1 MNIEMKDIYKS
12 FGKNDVL
19 KGVDF
24 NLGQGEIHAL
34 VGENGAGKST
44 LMNILSGVLNKDSGE
59 ILIDGQKVDIADTNI
74 AKEYGISFI
83 HQELSDWPELSVMDN
98 IFMNN
103 ELNKGWFL
111 DRKSMRQKCED
122 LLKRFDLNIDPD
134 TKVANLS
141 VGQRQMMEIAKANLN
156 KVNVLILDEPT
167 SALTNNE
174 IDKLFLLIKKLK
186 DENVSMIYISH
197 RMEEIFALTDKI
209 TVMRDGKS
217 VAVMNT
223 SQTNEKEVV
232 SHMVGRDIG
241 DFYPEMDA
249 KVSDV
254 KIELK
259 NFSKADLFENININ
273 AKKGEVLGI
282 AGLMGAGRTEIMRA
296 VFGLDSKD
304 SGEIYIDGKKIE
316 ITKPMDAI
324 NNKIGF
330 VTENRQEEGL
340 VLDESI
346 RENISLLNFN
356 KFTEK
361 SFIDKKKEKD
371 LSNSL
376 VDSFRVK
383 TQSAESKVR
392 DLSGGNQQK
401 VVFAKWYAIDPEI
414 LILDEPTKG
423 VDVGAKREIY
433 DLIKQLTHKGVCII
447 LISSDLPELLS
458 LSDRIYV
465 IHEGKVNGELLREEA
480 SQENIMTLATGGK
493 LWAILKQKLKITR
506 IWELS

>member
-1 MNIEMKDIYKS
+1 M
-12 FGKNDVL
+12 
-19 KGVDF
+19 GVDF
-24 NLGQGEIHAL
+24 TVGEGEIHAL

-44 LMNILSGVLNKDSGE
+44 LMNILSGVLAKDKGD
-59 ILIDGQKVDIADTNI
+59 ILVDGKKVDITDTNV
-74 AKEYGISFI
+74 AKDLGISFI

-103 ELNKGWFL
+103 ELRKGLFL
-111 DRKSMRQKCED
+111 DRNTMRKRCKE
-122 LLKRFDLNIDPD
+122 LLANFDLDIDPD
-134 TKVANLS
+134 MKVAKLS

-156 KVNVLILDEPT
+156 KVNLLILDEPT

-174 IDKLFLLIKKLK
+174 IDKLFKLIKRLR
-186 DENVSMIYISH
+186 DQNVSMIYISH
-197 RMEEIFALTDKI
+197 RMEEIFALTNKI

-217 VAVMNT
+217 VAVLDTNE
-223 SQTNEKEVV
+223 TNEKEVV

-249 KVSDV
+249 DISNT

-259 NFSKADLFENININ
+259 NFSRKGYYEDINIH
-273 AKKGEVLGI
+273 AQKGEVLGI
-282 AGLMGAGRTEIMRA
+282 SGLMGAGRTEIMRSL
-296 VFGLDSKD
+296 FGLDPKD
-304 SGEIYIDGKKIE
+304 SGEVFIDGKKVE
-316 ITKPMDAI
+316 IKNPIDAI
-324 NNKIGF
+324 KNKIGF

-346 RENISLLNFN
+346 RENISVLNFD
-356 KFTEK
+356 KFSK
-361 SFIDKKKEKD
+361 NSFIDRKD
-371 LSNSL
+371 ENKLSDGL

-383 TQSAESKVR
+383 TQSSETKVK

-401 VVFAKWYAIDPEI
+401 VVFAKWYAIGPEI

-433 DLIKQLTHKGVCII
+433 DLIKDLTEKGVCVI

-458 LSDRIYV
+458 LSNRIYV
-465 IHEGKVNGELLREEA
+465 ICEGKVQGEILSEDA
-480 SQENIMTLATGGK
+480 DQEKIMTLATGGR
-493 LWAILKQKLKITR
+493 L
-506 IWELS
+506 

>member
-1 MNIEMKDIYKS
+1 M
-12 FGKNDVL
+12 
-19 KGVDF
+19 GVDF
-24 NLGQGEIHAL
+24 TVGEGEIHAL

-44 LMNILSGVLNKDSGE
+44 LMNILSGVLAKDNGD
-59 ILIDGQKVDIADTNI
+59 ILVDGKSVDITDTNI
-74 AKEYGISFI
+74 AKDLGISFI

-103 ELNKGWFL
+103 ELRKGIFL
-111 DRKSMRQKCED
+111 DRNTMRKRCKE
-122 LLKRFDLNIDPD
+122 LLANFDLDIDPD
-134 TKVANLS
+134 TKVSKLS

-156 KVNVLILDEPT
+156 KVNLLILDEPT

-174 IDKLFLLIKKLK
+174 IDKLFKLIKKLR
-186 DENVSMIYISH
+186 DQNVSMIYISH
-197 RMEEIFALTDKI
+197 RMEEIFALTNKI

-217 VAVMNT
+217 VAVLDTNE
-223 SQTNEKEVV
+223 TNEKEVV

-249 KVSDV
+249 DISNT

-259 NFSKADLFENININ
+259 NFTRKGYYEDINIH

-282 AGLMGAGRTEIMRA
+282 SGLMGAGRTEIMRSL
-296 VFGLDSKD
+296 FGLDPKD
-304 SGEIYIDGKKIE
+304 SGEVFIDGQKVE
-316 ITKPMDAI
+316 IANPIDAI
-324 NNKIGF
+324 KNKIGF

-346 RENISLLNFN
+346 RENISLLNFD
-356 KFTEK
+356 KFCK
-361 SFIDKKKEKD
+361 NSFIDNKD
-371 LSNSL
+371 ENKLSDGL

-383 TQSAESKVR
+383 TQSSETKVK

-401 VVFAKWYAIDPEI
+401 VVFAKWYAIGPEI

-433 DLIKQLTHKGVCII
+433 DLIKDLTEKGVCVI

-458 LSDRIYV
+458 LSNRIYV
-465 IHEGKVNGELLREEA
+465 ICEGKVQGEILSEDCD
-480 SQENIMTLATGGK
+480 QEKIMTLATGGR
-493 LWAILKQKLKITR
+493 L
-506 IWELS
+506 

>member
-1 MNIEMKDIYKS
+1 MIVEMKDIYKS

-19 KGVDF
+19 RGVDF
-24 NLGQGEIHAL
+24 KVGENEIHAL

-44 LMNILSGVLNKDSGE
+44 LMNILSGVLGKDKGK
-59 ILIDGQKVDIADTNI
+59 ILIDGKEIDITDTNI
-74 AKEYGISFI
+74 AKDLGISFI
-83 HQELSDWPELSVMDN
+83 HQELSDWPELTVMEN

-103 ELNKGWFL
+103 EIRKGAFL
-111 DRKSMRQKCED
+111 DIKAMRDKTVE
-122 LLKRFDLNIDPD
+122 LLKRFDLNISPD
-134 TKVANLS
+134 EKVANLS

-174 IDKLFLLIKKLK
+174 IDKLFMLMEKLR
-186 DENVSMIYISH
+186 DEGVSMIYISH
-197 RMEEIFALTDKI
+197 RMEEIFALTQKI
-209 TVMRDGKS
+209 TIMRDGKS
-217 VAVMNT
+217 VAVLDT
-223 SQTNEKEVV
+223 DKTGEAEVV

-249 KVSDV
+249 EITDI

-259 NFSKADLFENININ
+259 NFSRPPFFEDVNIY

-282 AGLMGAGRTEIMRA
+282 SGLMGAGRTEIMRA
-296 VFGLDSKD
+296 LFGLDPKD
-304 SGEIYIDGKKIE
+304 SGEIFIDGKKVE
-316 ITKPMDAI
+316 INKPIDAI
-324 NNKIGF
+324 KNKIGF

-340 VLDESI
+340 ILDESI

-356 KFTEK
+356 KFTPGL
-361 SFIDKKKEKD
+361 FIDKDKEKN
-371 LSNSL
+371 LSNKL
-376 VDSFRVK
+376 VGDFRVK
-383 TQSAESKVR
+383 TTSSEAKVQ

-433 DLIKQLTHKGVCII
+433 DLINDLTHQGVCVI

-465 IHEGKVNGELLREEA
+465 IHEGKVQGEIEKDDA
-480 SQENIMTLATGGK
+480 DQQKVMTLATGGK
-493 LWAILKQKLKITR
+493 L
-506 IWELS
+506 

>member
-1 MNIEMKDIYKS
+1 MKIEMKNIYKS

-24 NLGQGEIHAL
+24 TVGPGEIHAL

-44 LMNILSGVLNKDSGE
+44 LMNILSGVLDKDEGE
-59 ILIDGQKVDIADTNI
+59 ILIDGKKVDIRDTNK
-74 AKEYGISFI
+74 AKDFGISFI

-103 ELNKGWFL
+103 ELRKGIFL
-111 DRKSMRQKCED
+111 DKAKMREKTKK
-122 LLKRFDLNIDPD
+122 LLSNFDLDIDPD
-134 TKVANLS
+134 TPVSKLS

-156 KVNVLILDEPT
+156 KVNLLILDEPT

-174 IDKLFLLIKKLK
+174 IDKLFKLIKKLR

-197 RMEEIFALTDKI
+197 RMEEIFALTNKI

-223 SQTNEKEVV
+223 NDSNEKEVV

-241 DFYPEMDA
+241 DFYPDMDSEI
-249 KVSDV
+249 SDV

-259 NFSKADLFENININ
+259 NFTREGFYKDINIK

-282 AGLMGAGRTEIMRA
+282 SGLMGAGRSEIMRSL
-296 VFGLDSKD
+296 FGLDPKD
-304 SGEIYIDGKKIE
+304 SGEVYIDGKKVE
-316 ITKPMDAI
+316 INSPGDAI
-324 NNKIGF
+324 KNKIGF

-340 VLDESI
+340 ILDESI
-346 RENISLLNFN
+346 RENISLLNFDKFSN
-356 KFTEK
+356 KT
-361 SFIDKKKEKD
+361 FIDRAKEKG
-371 LSNSL
+371 LSDSL
-376 VDSFRVK
+376 VDSFKVK
-383 TQSAESKVR
+383 TQSSESKLR

-433 DLIKQLTHKGVCII
+433 DLIKTMTEKGVSVI

-458 LSDRIYV
+458 ISNRIYV
-465 IHEGKVNGELLREEA
+465 IHEGKVQGEILARDA
-480 SQENIMTLATGGK
+480 DQEKVMTLATGGR
-493 LWAILKQKLKITR
+493 L
-506 IWELS
+506 

>member
-1 MNIEMKDIYKS
+1 MIVEMKDIYKS

-19 KGVDF
+19 RGVDF
-24 NLGQGEIHAL
+24 KVGENEIHAL

-44 LMNILSGVLNKDSGE
+44 LMNILSGVLGKDKGK
-59 ILIDGQKVDIADTNI
+59 ILIDGKEIDIKDTNT
-74 AKEYGISFI
+74 AKDLGISFI
-83 HQELSDWPELSVMDN
+83 HQELSDWPELTVMEN

-103 ELNKGWFL
+103 EIRKGAFL
-111 DRKSMRQKCED
+111 DMKAMREKTID
-122 LLKRFDLNIDPD
+122 LLNRFDLNINPD
-134 TKVANLS
+134 EKVANLS

-156 KVNVLILDEPT
+156 KVNILILDEPT

-174 IDKLFLLIKKLK
+174 IDKLFMLMKKLR
-186 DENVSMIYISH
+186 DEGVSMIYISH
-197 RMEEIFALTDKI
+197 RMEEIFALTQKI
-209 TVMRDGKS
+209 TIMRDGKS
-217 VAVMNT
+217 VAILDTND
-223 SQTNEKEVV
+223 TNEAEVV

-249 KVSDV
+249 EITDI

-259 NFSKADLFENININ
+259 NFSRPPLFEGVNIY

-282 AGLMGAGRTEIMRA
+282 SGLMGAGRTEIMRA
-296 VFGLDSKD
+296 LFGLGQKD
-304 SGEIYIDGKKIE
+304 SGEIFIDGKKVE
-316 ITKPMDAI
+316 INKPIDAI
-324 NNKIGF
+324 KNKIGF

-340 VLDESI
+340 ILDESI
-346 RENISLLNFN
+346 RENISLLNFD
-356 KFTEK
+356 KFTPGL
-361 SFIDKKKEKD
+361 FINENKEKN
-371 LSNSL
+371 LSNKL
-376 VDSFRVK
+376 VGDFRIK
-383 TQSAESKVR
+383 TTSSEAKIQ

-433 DLIKQLTHKGVCII
+433 DLINNLTHQGVCVI

-465 IHEGKVNGELLREEA
+465 IHEGKVQGEINKDDA
-480 SQENIMTLATGGK
+480 DQEKVMTLATGGK
-493 LWAILKQKLKITR
+493 L
-506 IWELS
+506 

>member
-1 MNIEMKDIYKS
+1 MIVEMKDIYKS

-19 KGVDF
+19 MGVDF
-24 NLGQGEIHAL
+24 KLGENEIHAL

-44 LMNILSGVLNKDSGE
+44 LMNILSGVLGKDKGK
-59 ILIDGQKVDIADTNI
+59 ILIDGKEIDIKDTNI
-74 AKEYGISFI
+74 AKDLGISFI
-83 HQELSDWPELSVMDN
+83 HQELSDWPELTVMEN

-103 ELNKGWFL
+103 EIRKGAFL
-111 DRKSMRQKCED
+111 DMKAMREKTID
-122 LLKRFDLNIDPD
+122 LLSRFDLNINPD
-134 TKVANLS
+134 EKVANLS

-174 IDKLFLLIKKLK
+174 IDKLFMLMKKLR
-186 DENVSMIYISH
+186 DEGVSMIYISH
-197 RMEEIFALTDKI
+197 RMEEIFALTQKI
-209 TVMRDGKS
+209 TIMRDGKS
-217 VAVMNT
+217 VAVLDTND
-223 SQTNEKEVV
+223 TNEAEVV

-249 KVSDV
+249 EITDV

-259 NFSKADLFENININ
+259 NFSRPPFFQDVNIY

-282 AGLMGAGRTEIMRA
+282 SGLMGAGRTEIMRA
-296 VFGLDSKD
+296 LFGLDQKD
-304 SGEIYIDGKKIE
+304 SGEIFIDGKKVE
-316 ITKPMDAI
+316 INKPIDAI
-324 NNKIGF
+324 KNKIGF

-346 RENISLLNFN
+346 RENISLLNFD
-356 KFTEK
+356 KFTPGLFINEDREK
-361 SFIDKKKEKD
+361 N
-371 LSNSL
+371 LSNKL
-376 VDSFRVK
+376 VGDFRVK
-383 TQSAESKVR
+383 TTSSEAKVQ

-433 DLIKQLTHKGVCII
+433 DLINDLTHQGVCVI

-465 IHEGKVNGELLREEA
+465 IHEGKVQGEINKA
-480 SQENIMTLATGGK
+480 DADQEKVMTLATGGK
-493 LWAILKQKLKITR
+493 L
-506 IWELS
+506 

>member
-1 MNIEMKDIYKS
+1 MKVEMKNIYKS

-19 KGVDF
+19 MGVDF
-24 NLGQGEIHAL
+24 TVGEGEIHAL

-44 LMNILSGVLNKDSGE
+44 LMNILSGVLAKDKGD
-59 ILIDGQKVDIADTNI
+59 ILVDGKKVDITDTNV
-74 AKEYGISFI
+74 AKDFGISFI

-103 ELNKGWFL
+103 ELRKGLFL
-111 DRKSMRQKCED
+111 DRNTMRKRCKE
-122 LLKRFDLNIDPD
+122 LLANFDLDIDPD
-134 TKVANLS
+134 MKVAKLS

-156 KVNVLILDEPT
+156 KVNLLILDEPT

-174 IDKLFLLIKKLK
+174 IDKPFKLIKKLR
-186 DENVSMIYISH
+186 DQNVSMIYISH
-197 RMEEIFALTDKI
+197 RMEEIFALTNKI

-217 VAVMNT
+217 VAVLDTNE
-223 SQTNEKEVV
+223 TNEKEVV

-249 KVSDV
+249 DISNT

-259 NFSKADLFENININ
+259 NFTRKGYYEDINIH

-282 AGLMGAGRTEIMRA
+282 SGLMGAGRTEIMRSL
-296 VFGLDSKD
+296 FGLDPKD
-304 SGEIYIDGKKIE
+304 SGEVFIDGKKVE
-316 ITKPMDAI
+316 IKNPIDAI
-324 NNKIGF
+324 KNKIGF

-346 RENISLLNFN
+346 RENISVLNFD
-356 KFTEK
+356 KFCK
-361 SFIDKKKEKD
+361 NSFIDRKD
-371 LSNSL
+371 ENKLSDGL

-383 TQSAESKVR
+383 TQSIETKVK

-401 VVFAKWYAIDPEI
+401 VVFAKWYAIGPEI

-433 DLIKQLTHKGVCII
+433 DLIKDLTEKGVCVI

-458 LSDRIYV
+458 LSNRIYV
-465 IHEGKVNGELLREEA
+465 ICEGKVQGEILSEDA
-480 SQENIMTLATGGK
+480 DQEKIMTLATGGR
-493 LWAILKQKLKITR
+493 L
-506 IWELS
+506 